1 MPRACFGRDELI
13 KKIVSLAESL
23 TPITLIGPG
32 GIGKTSIALAVLHH
46 SRIKERF
53 SDNRRFIRCDQFPA
67 SLPNFLRRLSKV
79 IGAGVENPKDLTSLR
94 PFLSSKE
101 IFVVLDNA
109 ESILDPQGVSG
120 REIYGVVE
128 ELSQFD
134 NICLC
139 VTSRITTIPPG
150 GEALEIPT
158 LSMEAAHD
166 AFYGIYKDSGRS
178 DSVNK
183 ILKQLDFHPLS
194 VTLLAT
200 VAFENKWDDNRL
212 VREWEQ
218 RQTGV
223 LQTGHNRSLAGTV
236 ELSLA
241 SPMFKDLGP
250 DARGL
255 LEVVAFFPKG
265 VNENNLVWLFPTVS
279 NGTTI
284 FDKFCTLSLTYRSR
298 GFIKMLAPLRDYL
311 RPKDPKLSPL
321 LRTTKERYFTRMSVT
336 LDPDEPGFKD
346 ARWIALEHVN
356 VEHLLDVFT
365 SISADSEEIWNACA
379 NFMQHL
385 YWHKKRQTMLRAK
398 IEGLPDDHPSKP
410 VCLLQLSRLFQSVGN
425 NVERRRLLAH
435 ALRLERER
443 GDNHQVARTL
453 MYLSDANRLLYLRE
467 EGIQQAGEALEI
479 FEGLGSTIEQAE
491 CLNALA
497 RLLHQGKQFDAAE
510 AAASRAIV
518 LLPDKG
524 QEFRV
529 CQSHRALGGIYRSK
543 REREKAIHHF
553 EIALR
558 IASPFSWNHHLFWI
572 HHSLA
577 RLFSQDD
584 RFDDAHAHIEQ
595 AKSYATE
602 NAYRLGTAIFLQAEI
617 WYQQHRPQ
625 KAMSQALHALDIFEK
640 LGSSSYLKDC
650 RKLIA
655 KIEKMVHET
664 PGKSGFKEHLNF
676 CGC

>member
-1 MPRACFGRDELI
+1 
-13 KKIVSLAESL
+13 
-23 TPITLIGPG
+23 
-32 GIGKTSIALAVLHH
+32 
-46 SRIKERF
+46 
-53 SDNRRFIRCDQFPA
+53 
-67 SLPNFLRRLSKV
+67 
-79 IGAGVENPKDLTSLR
+79 
-94 PFLSSKE
+94 
-101 IFVVLDNA
+101 
-109 ESILDPQGVSG
+109 
-120 REIYGVVE
+120 
-128 ELSQFD
+128 
-134 NICLC
+134 
-139 VTSRITTIPPG
+139 
-150 GEALEIPT
+150 
-158 LSMEAAHD
+158 MEAAHD
-166 AFYGIYKDSGRS
+166 TFYRIYKYDGRS
-178 DSVNK
+178 DSVQN

-200 VAFENKWDDNRL
+200 VAFQNKWDDNRL
-212 VREWEQ
+212 AREWEQ
-218 RQTGV
+218 RQTGL
-223 LQTGHNRSLAGTV
+223 LQTGHNRSLAGTI

-255 LEVVAFFPKG
+255 LEVIAFFPKG
-265 VNENNLVWLFPTVS
+265 VNENNLDWLFPTLS

-284 FDKFCTLSLTYRSR
+284 FDKFCVLSLTYRSN

-321 LRTTKERYFTRMSVT
+321 LHTTKERYFTRMSVA

-346 ARWIALEHVN
+346 ARWIELEHVN

-365 SISADSEEIWNACA
+365 SIDADSNEIWEACA
-379 NFMQHL
+379 HFLHHL

-425 NVERRRLLAH
+425 NVERKRLLAH

-443 GDNHQVARTL
+443 GNNHQAARTL

-479 FEGLGSTIEQAE
+479 FERLGSTIEQAE

-497 RLLHQGKQFDAAE
+497 RLLHQDKQFDAAE
-510 AAASRAIV
+510 AAVSRAIV
-518 LLPDKG
+518 LLPEKG

-529 CQSHRALGGIYRSK
+529 CQSHRALGGIHRSK
-543 REREKAIHHF
+543 REREKVIHHF

-558 IASPFSWNHHLFWI
+558 IASPFNWNHHLFWI

-595 AKSYATE
+595 AKSHATE

-617 WYQQHRPQ
+617 WYQQHRFQ

-650 RKLIA
+650 RKLLG
-655 KIEKMVHET
+655 KIEKTMINEKPGESDPRERLRIGIAT
-664 PGKSGFKEHLNF
+664 PANSPFLERGLTFKRSRVRADTSTYSHFPRLFKQRKQVLGFPSPNTHTTSN
-676 CGC
+676 

>member
-79 IGAGVENPKDLTSLR
+79 IGAGVENPEDLTSLR

-223 LQTGHNRSLAGTV
+223 LQTGHNRSLAGTI